1 MSTALFSG
9 PGTVFVLGAGVDV
22 PFGLPTMTG
31 LVGELAR
38 FAAGEGRPIHDALR
52 KHARGMRFSLEK
64 HTGDEGERFAE
75 GLLSTRSHLLAPI
88 QSALDKHPDPNS
100 EVIKAVTRV
109 VAGLASINKSN
120 QLDAET
126 VKALAQVGGE
136 EGLGTDADTLLD
148 TRGISL
154 SAAPRQAMRR
164 IFQGMIRDVP
174 GLTEDEKTALGE
186 MVAAVSNFEE
196 MLGDFFSGFFTKSV
210 ANQKKYFYLSWL
222 FWAFIRHRA
231 AEGKVNRP
239 SSLYPVLSEITNGDS
254 IITFNYTDFFCDQTR
269 PTDGYFHGDVGS
281 YIRLDTREYLANDDV
296 VKQAETVAAMAAFIQ
311 GLDTDFDAQRVHI
324 PGIVPPLAV
333 KPVICTEYLNR
344 WYHCGE
350 KIRDAKNIVI
360 VGYSFNLV
368 DEHFNDL
375 VRKNHGARIVLVNP
389 QASAVE
395 ESICR
400 ALAFD
405 RTGLNGVTIEGLRC
419 RKGRNMTFV
428 SAKAE
433 ELTADII
440 TALLRV

>member
-1 MSTALFSG
+1 MTFCA
-9 PGTVFVLGAGVDV
+9 PETVFVLGAGVDV

-38 FAAGEGRPIHDALR
+38 FASGDGKPVHDALR
-52 KHARGMRFSLEK
+52 KHAKGMRFSLEK

-75 GLLSTRSHLLAPI
+75 GLLSNRAHLLAPI
-88 QSALDKHPDPNS
+88 QSALAKHPDPDS
-100 EVIKAVTRV
+100 EVIQAITKV
-109 VAGLASINKSN
+109 VEQLDSINTSN

-126 VKALAQVGGE
+126 VRVLAHVGGE
-136 EGLGTDADTLLD
+136 DGLGAEDDTLLD
-148 TRGISL
+148 TRGIGL

-164 IFQGMIRDVP
+164 IFQGLIRDVP
-174 GLTEDEKTALGE
+174 GLTDDEKTALGE

-222 FWAFIRHRA
+222 FWAFIRYRA
-231 AEGKVNRP
+231 AEGKANREN
-239 SSLYPVLSEITNGDS
+239 SLYPVLSEITNGDS

-269 PTDGYFHGDVGS
+269 PTTGYFHGDAGS
-281 YIRLDTREYLANDDV
+281 YIRLDTREYAANDDV
-296 VKQAETVAAMAAFIQ
+296 VRQAETVAAMAAFIQ

-333 KPVICTEYLNR
+333 KPVICTEYLDR
-344 WYHCGE
+344 WYRCGE
-350 KIRDAKNIVI
+350 KIRAANRIVI
-360 VGYSFNLV
+360 IGYSFNLV

-375 VRKNHGARIVLVNP
+375 VRKNHGARVVLVNP
-389 QASAVE
+389 QASAIE
-395 ESICR
+395 ESVCR

-405 RTGLNGVTIEGLRC
+405 RGGLNDMTIAGLRC
-419 RKGRNMTFV
+419 RKGRNVTFA

-433 ELTADII
+433 ELTADKIG
-440 TALLRV
+440 ALLRP